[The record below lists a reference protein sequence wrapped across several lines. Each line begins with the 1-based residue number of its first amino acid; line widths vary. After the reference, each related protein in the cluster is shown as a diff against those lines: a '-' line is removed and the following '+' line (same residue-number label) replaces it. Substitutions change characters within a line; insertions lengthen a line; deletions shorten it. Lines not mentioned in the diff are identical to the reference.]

1 MQRRDY
7 PRDASRRTGPFA
19 QARTERIF
27 ARRRHHRPE
36 QLASHKAQSGD
47 QRQSQHKQRDLPP
60 DRRVFG
66 GMHSMAVIV
75 RVGVMVVA
83 HGKDTLRA
91 DNQHAI
97 GVLRAIIA
105 FG

>member
-1 MQRRDY
+1 
-7 PRDASRRTGPFA
+7 
-19 QARTERIF
+19 
-27 ARRRHHRPE
+27 
-36 QLASHKAQSGD
+36 
-47 QRQSQHKQRDLPP
+47 
-60 DRRVFG
+60 VFG